1 MLKERKCFVAI
12 TRDFCSASWE
22 CLPLALT
29 FNIHRRYSS
38 NKSCLES
45 TSSHSHAK
53 EGWTKRNSTTRP
65 RRCTAPH
72 RRDLPHRKP
81 IPKRPVSTTTT
92 SVSTPTLFFYTIPES
107 WSTLCV
113 TGTLFS
119 LLDSVP
125 VLSRSFSPTLAPIP
139 FTATRT
145 TGSSFSPSGI
155 SPLLL
160 APHQCHHTTSQ
171 AARSSRKIKRQP
183 NERAFLRRVC
193 VLLVIWDFSLSGHS
207 VSVTPRKTPDTRR
220 LKRILATR
228 KHDKRFLAAI
238 AT

>member
-1 MLKERKCFVAI
+1 LHPRAI
-12 TRDFCSASWE
+12 TRDFCSASRE
-22 CLPLALT
+22 RLPLALT

-72 RRDLPHRKP
+72 RRDLPHRKTHTKTP
-81 IPKRPVSTTTT
+81 SIHHDHPHGK

-113 TGTLFS
+113 TGTLLS

-125 VLSRSFSPTLAPIP
+125 VLSRSFPPTLAPIP
-139 FTATRT
+139 FTARRT

-171 AARSSRKIKRQP
+171 AARSSRRIKRQP

-193 VLLVIWDFSLSGHS
+193 VLLVILDFSLSGHS

-220 LKRILATR
+220 IKRILATR